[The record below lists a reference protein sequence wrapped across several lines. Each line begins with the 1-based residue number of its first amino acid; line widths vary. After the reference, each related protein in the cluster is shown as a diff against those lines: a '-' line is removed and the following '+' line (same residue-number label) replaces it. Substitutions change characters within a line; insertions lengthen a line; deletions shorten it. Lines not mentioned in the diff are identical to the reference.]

1 MFGRNGEIVGL
12 IFGRGG
18 FRFGWLSIVICL
30 VMAIPQNEF
39 DGAQRILKKYYSEL
53 VKRMAEEIIEHKE
66 DFESPGFGSQAD
78 EIVEKYAL
86 QLQRLYTVFSNLS
99 QFAFREKPKST
110 EPLGKDE
117 FRCFG
122 CGGVIR
128 REDESCRICG
138 WSWK

>member
-1 MFGRNGEIVGL
+1 MFT
-12 IFGRGG
+12 
-18 FRFGWLSIVICL
+18 
-30 VMAIPQNEF
+30 PKNEF
-39 DGAQRILKKYYSEL
+39 DGAQRILKKYYRNL
-53 VKRMAEEIIEHKE
+53 VKQMADEIIEHRE
-66 DFESPGFGSQAD
+66 DFESPGFGSRAD

-86 QLQRLYTVFSNLS
+86 QLHRLCPVFSNLG
-99 QFAFREKPKST
+99 QFAFREKPNGT

-128 REDESCRICG
+128 REDEMCRICG

>member
-1 MFGRNGEIVGL
+1 MPDAGVAGSLMRDVRASVGIGRH
-12 IFGRGG
+12 RM
-18 FRFGWLSIVICL
+18 ST
-30 VMAIPQNEF
+30 PQSEF
-39 DGAQRILKKYYSEL
+39 DGAQRILKKYYREL

-78 EIVEKYAL
+78 EIIEKYAL
-86 QLQRLYTVFSNLS
+86 QLHRLCPVFSNLS
-99 QFAFREKPKST
+99 QFAFRKKPKGT